1 MAVQTAMCLRKESRA
16 AVNWRLDLRDSINR
30 KKERRRRRGRER
42 EQEGKRK
49 PATHTGE
56 PLTFT
61 LPSYPYPTKLPR
73 DTPPLLSADS
83 LS

>member
-42 EQEGKRK
+42 GREREQEGKRK
-49 PATHTGE
+49 GG
-56 PLTFT
+56 
-61 LPSYPYPTKLPR
+61 R
-73 DTPPLLSADS
+73 
-83 LS
+83 

>member
-42 EQEGKRK
+42 EEERERKEGR
-49 PATHTGE
+49 
-56 PLTFT
+56 
-61 LPSYPYPTKLPR
+61 
-73 DTPPLLSADS
+73 
-83 LS
+83 